1 MVTDFLVS
9 WFKIS
14 FSTSPAD
21 PLLFLFIWLIT
32 TECFSSLSVKMS
44 EFLLLCAMFSIVC
57 AFYSKMFAHVC
68 NFFTILLNFVRNEG
82 DLFLLKG
89 GHLA

>member
-1 MVTDFLVS
+1 
-9 WFKIS
+9 
-14 FSTSPAD
+14 
-21 PLLFLFIWLIT
+21 
-32 TECFSSLSVKMS
+32 MS